1 VSSNDPAPP
10 NPRPRGHAKITIR
23 DLLVERGGRAVLA
36 VDTLD
41 IPTGKITA
49 VIGPNGSGKSTLL
62 RTLQLLI
69 SPTHGDL
76 RIDGVPMR
84 QDTLATRRRMA
95 SAFQEPLLLNT
106 SVVKNV
112 ETALRLHGFPR
123 AQRRD
128 IATQWLDRFGVGSLA
143 GRHARELS
151 GGEAQRVSLARA
163 FAVEPE
169 VLLLDEPFSA
179 LDPPTRA
186 ALIEDFAGI
195 ARQTG
200 VTVLLVTHDRDEALR
215 LADEVVVLIAGHV
228 RQYGPPQHLFA
239 APADPEVAEFV
250 GVENVWPAPLEA
262 VSQGVAVYRLGD
274 HRLEVAAETL
284 HDVPQAALFCIR
296 PEQITVHLNHF
307 TAGHALDAGSARNQ
321 LPATIVAIEP
331 AGPVVRL
338 RLAIDHPRTIP
349 SDAASQRLVATV
361 TQPSLENLNLHVGSR
376 VTATFKATAAHVI
389 PQHVT
394 PPTD

>member
-1 VSSNDPAPP
+1 MSSNDPAPP
-10 NPRPRGHAKITIR
+10 NPHQNGQAKITIR
-23 DLLVERGGRAVLA
+23 DLVIDRGGRTVLA

-41 IPTGKITA
+41 IATGKITA

-62 RTLQLLI
+62 RALQLLI
-69 SPTHGDL
+69 QPTRGDL

-112 ETALRLHGFPR
+112 ETALRLHGVPR

-128 IATQWLDRFGVGSLA
+128 TAIHWLDRFGVGALA
-143 GRHARELS
+143 DRHARELS

-169 VLLLDEPFSA
+169 LLLLDEPFSA

-195 ARQTG
+195 ARQTS
-200 VTVLLVTHDRDEALR
+200 VTTLLVTHDRDEALR
-215 LADEVVVLIAGHV
+215 LADEVVVLIAGAV
-228 RQYGPPQHLFA
+228 RQTGPPQRLFA
-239 APADPEVAEFV
+239 APADPDVAEFV
-250 GVENVWPAPLEA
+250 GIENVWPAPLESVA
-262 VSQGVAVYRLGD
+262 QGVAVYRLGD

-284 HDVPQAALFCIR
+284 HDVPHAALFCIR
-296 PEQITVHLNHF
+296 PEQVTVH
-307 TAGHALDAGSARNQ
+307 TEGPAGDHDIDVGSARNH
-321 LPATIVAIEP
+321 LPATIAAIEP
-331 AGPVVRL
+331 AGPVIRL
-338 RLAIDHPRTIP
+338 RLIIDHPRTIP
-349 SDAASQRLVATV
+349 TDDASRRLVVTV
-361 TQPSLENLNLHVGSR
+361 TQPSLENLDLHVGSR

-389 PQHVT
+389 PQHAGQR
-394 PPTD
+394 TD